1 MFTVES
7 SFISFRFI
15 IVQFFASGIETTGN
29 VFEVKCSYDEIKGKD
44 DLSI

>member
-15 IVQFFASGIETTGN
+15 IIQFFASNKKTGN

>member
-29 VFEVKCSYDEIKGKD
+29 VFEVKCSYDEIKSKA
-44 DLSI
+44 DLWV